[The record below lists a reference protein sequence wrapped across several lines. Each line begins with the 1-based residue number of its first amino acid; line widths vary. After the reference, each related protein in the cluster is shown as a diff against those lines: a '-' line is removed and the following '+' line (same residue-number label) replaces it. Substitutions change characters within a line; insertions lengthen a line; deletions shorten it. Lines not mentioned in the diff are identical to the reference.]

1 MDNRLPVMS
10 RLLILFP
17 CSHMGNLLIAL
28 PHLRAMLAA
37 HPESL
42 LMVNQR
48 YQTLVEQS
56 LPGES
61 RLLYY
66 PEQSLS
72 RQVPLFQ
79 RVHSY
84 LKLVMTMRRFHSKVV
99 VDIEGEQKSATLAR
113 LSGAAERI
121 GPHRRHGQWFYTQQ
135 PQVDWSG
142 HRWQAYASLS
152 RPAAHSP
159 AHYLP
164 LNDSPAGQ
172 AELDSI
178 LSGGPANDSLV
189 AIHAGATKTYKIWH
203 AEQFA
208 ALCQQLRRA
217 GLTPLLIGAGQKD
230 RQQIARI
237 QSFLSDPVMDL
248 CDQLS
253 LAGLVALLKR
263 SRGFIGNDSGPMH
276 LAAACGVATVA
287 LFGPTDDTLW
297 QPLSPHARVLR
308 WQHCLRN
315 CERSSCAL
323 DSYPCLQRITVDRVI
338 RTLDELGVMP
348 DAHLGALKTL
358 RIS

>member
-1 MDNRLPVMS
+1 MDNYQPVMS

-28 PHLRAMLAA
+28 PHLRAMLTAQQDA
-37 HPESL
+37 L
-42 LMVNQR
+42 LVVSQR

-56 LPGES
+56 LPDET

-66 PEQSLS
+66 PEQSLT
-72 RQVPLFQ
+72 RQTPLLQ
-79 RVHSY
+79 RARSY
-84 LKLVMTMRRFHSKVV
+84 LQLVMTMRRFKAKVV

-113 LSGAAERI
+113 LSGAGERI
-121 GPHRRHGQWFYTQQ
+121 GPRRRHGQWLYTRQRQ
-135 PQVDWSG
+135 ADWSG

-152 RPAAHSP
+152 CPAAKSP

-164 LNDSPAGQ
+164 LKDTVAGQ
-172 AELDSI
+172 DEANRI
-178 LSGGPANDSLV
+178 LEGAHKSDTLIV
-189 AIHAGATKTYKIWH
+189 IHAGATKTYKIWH

-208 ALCQQLRRA
+208 ALCQRLRRA

-237 QSFLSDPVMDL
+237 QSFLCEPVIDL

-253 LAGLVALLKR
+253 LNGLIALLKR
-263 SRGFIGNDSGPMH
+263 SRGFVGNDSGPMH
-276 LAAACGVATVA
+276 LAAACGLPTVA

-297 QPLSPHARVLR
+297 QPLSPDARVLR
-308 WQHCLRN
+308 WQHCHKS
-315 CERSSCAL
+315 CERCSCAL
-323 DSYPCLQRITVDRVI
+323 DSYPCLQRITVDQVVN
-338 RTLDELGVMP
+338 TLEELGVIP
-348 DAHLGALKTL
+348 VAHSGPVKTL

>member
-1 MDNRLPVMS
+1 MDNYQPAMS

-28 PHLRAMLAA
+28 PHLRSMLAA
-37 HPESL
+37 QPDAL
-42 LMVNQR
+42 LVVSER
-48 YQTLVEQS
+48 YQSLVEQS
-56 LPGES
+56 LPGET

-72 RQVPLFQ
+72 RQMPLFQ
-79 RVHSY
+79 RVRSY
-84 LKLVMTMRRFHSKVV
+84 LKLVMAMRRFKAKVV

-113 LSGAAERI
+113 FSGAAERI
-121 GPHRRHGQWFYTQQ
+121 GPHRRHGRWFYTLQ
-135 PQVDWSG
+135 PQADWSG

-152 RPAAHSP
+152 RPAANSP
-159 AHYLP
+159 ARYLP

-172 AELDSI
+172 AEVDTI
-178 LSGGPANDSLV
+178 LNGALITDHRV
-189 AIHAGATKTYKIWH
+189 VIHAGATKTYKIWH

-217 GLTPLLIGAGQKD
+217 GLTPLLVGAGQKD

-237 QSFLSDPVMDL
+237 QSFLCDPVIDL

-253 LAGLVALLKR
+253 LAGLIALLKR
-263 SRGFIGNDSGPMH
+263 SRGFVGNDSGPMH
-276 LAAACGVATVA
+276 LAAACGLPTVA
-287 LFGPTDDTLW
+287 LFGPTNDSLW
-297 QPLSPHARVLR
+297 QPLSAHAQVLR
-308 WQHCLRN
+308 WQHCHQD

-338 RTLDELGVMP
+338 NTLEELGVMSV
-348 DAHLGALKTL
+348 AHPSPVKTL

>member
-1 MDNRLPVMS
+1 MDNCLPFMS

-37 HPESL
+37 QPDAL
-42 LMVNQR
+42 LVVSQR
-48 YQTLVEQS
+48 YQSLVEQS
-56 LPGES
+56 LPGEA

-66 PEQSLS
+66 PEQALS
-72 RQVPLFQ
+72 RQAPLFQ
-79 RVHSY
+79 RVHRY
-84 LKLVMTMRRFHSKVV
+84 LQLVMAMRRFRAKVA

-121 GPHRRHGQWFYTQQ
+121 GPRRRHGKWFYTRQ
-135 PQVDWSG
+135 PQADWSG
-142 HRWQAYASLS
+142 HRWQGYASLS
-152 RPAAHSP
+152 QPAANSP
-159 AHYLP
+159 ARYLS
-164 LNDSPAGQ
+164 LNAGADGIKEVDAILTGIDST
-172 AELDSI
+172 
-178 LSGGPANDSLV
+178 DSLV

-208 ALCQQLRRA
+208 TLCQRLRRA

-237 QSFLSDPVMDL
+237 QGFLCEPVVDL

-263 SRGFIGNDSGPMH
+263 SRGFVGNDSGPMH
-276 LAAACGVATVA
+276 LAAACGLPTVA

-297 QPLSPHARVLR
+297 QPLSPHAQVLR
-308 WQHCLRN
+308 WQQCHRD

-323 DSYPCLQRITVDRVI
+323 DSYPCLQRLTVDRVMA
-338 RTLDELGVMP
+338 TLEALGVLP
-348 DAHLGALKTL
+348 EHQADAAIPARK
-358 RIS
+358 I

>member
-1 MDNRLPVMS
+1 MDNRLPFMS

-37 HPESL
+37 QTEAL
-42 LMVNQR
+42 LVVSER
-48 YQTLVEQS
+48 YQVLVEQS
-56 LPGES
+56 LPGET

-66 PEQSLS
+66 PEQALS
-72 RQVPLFQ
+72 RQTPLFQ
-79 RVHSY
+79 RVNSY
-84 LKLVMTMRRFHSKVV
+84 LQLVMAMRRFNAEVV
-99 VDIEGEQKSATLAR
+99 VDIQGEQKSATLAR

-121 GPHRRHGQWFYTQQ
+121 GPRRRHGQWFYTRQLQ
-135 PQVDWSG
+135 ADWSG
-142 HRWQAYASLS
+142 HRWQTYASLS
-152 RPAAHSP
+152 RPAANSP
-159 AHYLP
+159 ACYLS
-164 LNDSPAGQ
+164 LNACGDGMKEVNAILTDIDSTDG
-172 AELDSI
+172 
-178 LSGGPANDSLV
+178 LV
-189 AIHAGATKTYKIWH
+189 AIHSGATKTYKIWH

-208 ALCQQLRRA
+208 TLCQRLRRA

-237 QSFLSDPVMDL
+237 QGFLCEPVTDL

-263 SRGFIGNDSGPMH
+263 SRGFVGNDSGPMH
-276 LAAACGVATVA
+276 LAAAGGLPTVA

-297 QPLSPHARVLR
+297 QPLSPHAKVLR
-308 WQHCLRN
+308 WQQCHRD
-315 CERSSCAL
+315 CERSNCAL

-338 RTLDELGVMP
+338 NTLEELGVMP
-348 DAHLGALKTL
+348 GAHPSLVKKL

>member
-1 MDNRLPVMS
+1 MDNRLPFMS

-28 PHLRAMLAA
+28 PHLQAMLAA
-37 HPESL
+37 QPEAL
-42 LMVNQR
+42 LVVSQR
-48 YQTLVEQS
+48 YQSLVEQS
-56 LPGES
+56 LPGET

-72 RQVPLFQ
+72 RQTPLFQ
-79 RVHSY
+79 RVRSY
-84 LKLVMTMRRFHSKVV
+84 LRLVMAMRRFKADVA

-113 LSGAAERI
+113 LSGATERL

-135 PQVDWSG
+135 PQADWSG

-152 RPAAHSP
+152 RPAADGP
-159 AHYLP
+159 THYLAP
-164 LNDSPAGQ
+164 QATDAGNAEADAAL
-172 AELDSI
+172 AELSTADG
-178 LSGGPANDSLV
+178 LL

-208 ALCQQLRRA
+208 SLCQRLRRA
-217 GLTPLLIGAGQKD
+217 GLIPVLIGAGQKD

-237 QSFLSDPVMDL
+237 QGFLSEPVIDL

-253 LAGLVALLKR
+253 LPGLVALLKR
-263 SRGFIGNDSGPMH
+263 SRGFVGNDSGPMH
-276 LAAACGVATVA
+276 LAAACGLPTVA

-308 WQHCLRN
+308 WQHCHRDCQRN
-315 CERSSCAL
+315 SCAL
-323 DSYPCLQRITVDRVI
+323 DSYPCLQRITVDQVME
-338 RTLDELGVMP
+338 TLEALGVP
-348 DAHLGALKTL
+348 AGHRPEVAIRA
-358 RIS
+358 RIL

>member
-1 MDNRLPVMS
+1 MDNYQPVMS

-28 PHLRAMLAA
+28 PHLRAMLATQPDA
-37 HPESL
+37 L
-42 LMVNQR
+42 LVVSQR
-48 YQTLVEQS
+48 YQSLVEQS
-56 LPGES
+56 LPGET

-66 PEQSLS
+66 PEQALS
-72 RQVPLFQ
+72 RQAPLFQ
-79 RVHSY
+79 RVHRY
-84 LKLVMTMRRFHSKVV
+84 LQLVMAMRRFNADVA

-121 GPHRRHGQWFYTQQ
+121 GPRRRHGQWFYTRQ
-135 PQVDWSG
+135 PQADWSG
-142 HRWQAYASLS
+142 HRWQAYAGLS
-152 RPAAHSP
+152 QPAANSP
-159 AHYLP
+159 ARYLP
-164 LNDSPAGQ
+164 LNASADGMKEVDATLTDIDSTDG
-172 AELDSI
+172 
-178 LSGGPANDSLV
+178 LV

-237 QSFLSDPVMDL
+237 QSFLCDPVIDL

-253 LAGLVALLKR
+253 LAGLIALLKR
-263 SRGFIGNDSGPMH
+263 SRGFVGNDSGPMH
-276 LAAACGVATVA
+276 LAAACGLPAVA

-297 QPLSPHARVLR
+297 HPLSPHAQVLR
-308 WQHCLRN
+308 WQHCHRD

-323 DSYPCLQRITVDRVI
+323 DSYPCLQRITVDRVVN
-338 RTLDELGVMP
+338 TLEELGVIP
-348 DAHLGALKTL
+348 VAHPGPVKTL

>member
-1 MDNRLPVMS
+1 MS

-37 HPESL
+37 QPQAL
-42 LMVNQR
+42 LVVSQR
-48 YQTLVEQS
+48 YQSLVEQS
-56 LPGES
+56 LPGET

-66 PEQSLS
+66 PELSLS

-79 RVHSY
+79 RVRSY
-84 LKLVMTMRRFHSKVV
+84 LTLIMAMRRFKAEVV

-113 LSGAAERI
+113 LSGAVERI
-121 GPHRRHGQWFYTQQ
+121 GPHRRHGQWFYTRQ
-135 PQVDWSG
+135 PQADWSG

-152 RPAAHSP
+152 RPAANSP
-159 AHYLP
+159 ARYLP
-164 LNDSPAGQ
+164 LSDTAAGQ
-172 AELDSI
+172 DEANRI
-178 LSGGPANDSLV
+178 LKGTRQSDNLI

-208 ALCQQLRRA
+208 ALCRRLRRA

-237 QSFLSDPVMDL
+237 QSFLCDPVIDL

-253 LAGLVALLKR
+253 LAGLVALLQR

-276 LAAACGVATVA
+276 LAAACGLPTVA

-297 QPLSPHARVLR
+297 QPLSPDAQVLR
-308 WQHCLRN
+308 WQPCHES

-323 DSYPCLQRITVDRVI
+323 DSYPCLQGITVDQVI
-338 RTLDELGVMP
+338 DTLQQLGVIP
-348 DAHLGALKTL
+348 AYHPGPVKPL